1 MDRPK
6 RIEVNCTTGVVSE
19 IELTDEEIAQHEQDA
34 VIAEMER
41 AEREAVAQAQAD
53 AKLSAQAKLAA
64 LGLTGDEIAALT
76 KQLDTFVSSLIPL
89 FRDIDVATDQ
99 Y

>member
-1 MDRPK
+1 MSKPT

-19 IELTDEEIAQHEQDA
+19 IELTDAEVAQRDADA

-41 AEREAVAQAQAD
+41 ANREVAEQAVAD

-64 LGLTGDEIAALT
+64 LGLTGEEIAALT
-76 KQLDTFVSSLIPL
+76 K
-89 FRDIDVATDQ
+89 
-99 Y
+99 